1 MTIESLLKHPYDV
14 LAVGAEDSGTA
25 LRRCDYGIFKQLAG
39 STKDDFFAD
48 KGEGAQVGA
57 DKEEAG
63 GKHCRPAIRQGVPIG
78 ASFGNCRVGAFV
90 SPGLNVSN

>member
-48 KGEGAQVGA
+48 KGEGAQVG
-57 DKEEAG
+57 
-63 GKHCRPAIRQGVPIG
+63 RPIG
-78 ASFGNCRVGAFV
+78 GGWWGQNPP
-90 SPGLNVSN
+90 PGKLSR